1 MKQRPKAVATKAKI
15 LEAAL
20 ELFRERGYDAATM
33 RAIAERAGVA
43 LGNAYYYFG
52 SKEHLIQAF
61 YDRTHVEHV
70 AAVGTKLD
78 DLKDFKARL
87 LLVMRAKLESIEPYH
102 RFAGLLFRSAAD
114 PASPLNPFSA
124 ESQPVR
130 QEATEVFRRVVEGSR
145 GRIAPELRAELPN
158 LLWLYHMGIV
168 LFWIHDTSKGRR
180 RTWRLMERSVDLIVK
195 LVQLAS
201 LPLMGP
207 VRRAALGM
215 VRELRGS
222 TQESAA

>member
-1 MKQRPKAVATKAKI
+1 MTQQPRSVATKAKI
-15 LEAAL
+15 LAAAL
-20 ELFRERGYDAATM
+20 ELFRERGYEAATM
-33 RAIAERAGVA
+33 RAIAARAGVS

-70 AAVGTKLD
+70 AAVGSQLD

-87 LLVMRAKLESIEPYH
+87 LLVMRTKLETIEPYH
-102 RFAGLLFRSAAD
+102 RFAGLLFRAASD
-114 PASPLNPFSA
+114 PASPLHPLST

-130 QEATEVFRRVVEGSR
+130 REATDVFRKVVEGSR
-145 GRIAPELRAELPN
+145 GRISPELRKELPN

-207 VRRAALGM
+207 VRRAALGL
-215 VRELRGS
+215 VQELR
-222 TQESAA
+222 AA